1 MNRFCR
7 IAHLLLVALLGL
19 AVFAPGALAAARE
32 KNEFPNATRKEH
44 KADWTQSGNQKINA
58 AYTAIDEADYE
69 TAKAKLQEVID
80 HTRSTNYE
88 RAIAYA
94 GLSNIAYEE
103 DNLTQAIEYDIK
115 AIELD
120 VLDNKSHFNTMFQL
134 AQLYLM
140 EERYEE
146 ALAAVD
152 KWFAAS
158 GAQTDAAWSL
168 RGNALYRMDRFA
180 DAAEAMQKAIALSPE
195 PNDNYNQL
203 LIASYYEG
211 EQFDKAAQAAEAA
224 LAKDPSDKDT
234 LMQLAS
240 IYTELEQDSKA
251 LGLLEGA
258 YQKGMLTQERELR
271 QLYQMY
277 NYLEKPQ
284 QAAAVINDGLAKGV
298 LKPSLE
304 TWKGLADSYALTENW
319 DGAIDAYAKAGPF
332 AQDGEM
338 DFLRGQLLIQER
350 DKFAEGKAAIQA
362 ALAKGKLKREGE
374 AYILLGNAEYELGNE
389 KAAIAAYQK
398 ARTFPSAK
406 TMADAMLKNL
416 GR

>member
-1 MNRFCR
+1 MKRSFR
-7 IAHLLLVALLGL
+7 TAYLLLVALLGMALL
-19 AVFAPGALAAARE
+19 APAALAEKRE
-32 KNEFPNATRKEH
+32 KNEFPNATRKER
-44 KADWTQSGNQKINA
+44 KADWTQTGNQKVNA

-80 HTRSTNYE
+80 HKRSTNYE

-94 GLSNIAYEE
+94 GMSNIAYEE
-103 DNLTQAIEYDIK
+103 DNLSQAIDYDIK

-152 KWFAAS
+152 KWFTAT
-158 GAQTDAAWSL
+158 GTENDAAWSL
-168 RGNALYRMDRFA
+168 RGNALYRMDRFPE
-180 DAAEAMQKAIALSPE
+180 AAEAMQKAIALSPE
-195 PNDNYNQL
+195 PNDNYSQL
-203 LIASYYEG
+203 LVASYYEG
-211 EQFDKAAQAAEAA
+211 EQFDKAAQAAQAV

-240 IYTELEQDSKA
+240 IYTELEQDDKA
-251 LGLLEGA
+251 LNLLEGA
-258 YQKGMLTQERELR
+258 YQKGMLTAERELR

-284 QAAAVINDGLAKGV
+284 QAATVINDGMSKGV

-304 TWKGLADSYALTENW
+304 TWKGLADAYALAENW
-319 DGAIDAYAKAGPF
+319 DAAIDAYGKAAPF

-350 DKFAEGKAAIQA
+350 DKFADGKAAIQA

-374 AYILLGNAEYELGNE
+374 AYILLGNAEYELGND

-398 ARTFPSAK
+398 ARSFPSAK